1 MRSLPEA
8 FLANRGAPSRTSG
21 RNKKVNSAARF
32 DSLPTPP
39 NSGGGR
45 NGGQNGGRNGRGG
58 QRGMGSCLGD
68 TLLLVRRLEALIAA
82 HPTLATNQD
91 VAAFQPIISELC
103 EHLGVNSG

>member
-45 NGGQNGGRNGRGG
+45 NGGLWLNRTEVALAKETEYKLNVLIHQTMRRAKVIDRRFGGR
-58 QRGMGSCLGD
+58 D
-68 TLLLVRRLEALIAA
+68 
-82 HPTLATNQD
+82 
-91 VAAFQPIISELC
+91 
-103 EHLGVNSG
+103 